1 MILIKL
7 KKKKAKKSLLNY
19 LMLKKCNF
27 VFLRKSSLRKPLK
40 RKMKTK
46 ITKIKIIV
54 IVKEILGIV
63 LWKVGLLLRDY
74 NFK

>member
-1 MILIKL
+1 METFL
-7 KKKKAKKSLLNY
+7 K
-19 LMLKKCNF
+19 
-27 VFLRKSSLRKPLK
+27 KPLK
-40 RKMKTK
+40 RKLKTK

-63 LWKVGLLLRDY
+63 LWKVGSLLRDY